1 MKPLPLT
8 TFLPLI
14 VEPAEL
20 HASLSATKPSVDKLL
35 IVDLCSAE
43 KYHAGHIPGAVHLN
57 TADLIVG
64 TKPAPG
70 LLPSAEQLS
79 LVFSRIGLT
88 PDTHVV
94 CYDDEGGPWA
104 GRLIW
109 TLDVIGH
116 KKYSFLN
123 GGKTAW
129 LADGFLLQVEENIPK
144 VAPLRQLI
152 FDMRYIAEADEILA
166 HLNDANF
173 LVWDARALDEY
184 TGEKA
189 LSARGGHIPGAIH
202 CEWLELL
209 DANRALRLRKDLAN
223 YLQQKGITSSKNI
236 ITHCQTH
243 RRSGLTYI
251 AAKSLG
257 YQNIRA
263 YPGSWS
269 EWGNTDNFP
278 VNTGVIF

>member
-1 MKPLPLT
+1 M
-8 TFLPLI
+8 LPLI
-14 VEPAEL
+14 VEPSQL
-20 HASLSATKPSVDKLL
+20 HAARSTDHLL
-35 IVDLCSAE
+35 IVDLCSAD
-43 KYHAGHIPGAVHLN
+43 KYREGHIPGAVHLD
-57 TADLIVG
+57 TAGLIAG

-70 LLPSAEQLS
+70 LLPAVEQLS
-79 LVFSRIGLT
+79 GLFSRIGLT

-116 KKYSFLN
+116 RRYSFLN

-129 LADGFLLQVEENIPK
+129 LADGLPLET
-144 VAPLRQLI
+144 VANTPGITTPVAYVFNHR
-152 FDMRYIAEADEILA
+152 FIAEAEEILA
-166 HLNDANF
+166 HLNDKTF
-173 LVWDARALDEY
+173 LIWDARGLDEY

-189 LSARGGHIPGAIH
+189 VSARGGHIPGAVH
-202 CEWLELL
+202 CEWTTLL
-209 DANRALRLRKDLAN
+209 DKNRGLRLRSDLADF
-223 YLQQKGITSSKNI
+223 LREKGITPDKNI
-236 ITHCQTH
+236 VTHCQTH

-257 YQNIRA
+257 YPRIRA

-269 EWGNTDNFP
+269 EWGNTGSLP
-278 VNTGVIF
+278 VHTGAIP

>member
-1 MKPLPLT
+1 MNT
-8 TFLPLI
+8 LPLI
-14 VEPAEL
+14 IEPAEL
-20 HASLSATKPSVDKLL
+20 HLQLTDPRLL

-43 KYHAGHIPGAVHLN
+43 KYHAGHISGAVHLN

-70 LLPSAEQLS
+70 LLPTAEQLS
-79 LVFSRIGLT
+79 AVFSRIGLT

-129 LADGFLLQVEENIPK
+129 LADGFPLQIEENISHP
-144 VAPLRQLI
+144 APLQQFT
-152 FDMRYIAEADEILA
+152 FDKRYIAEADEILA
-166 HLNDANF
+166 HLDDEKF
-173 LVWDARALDEY
+173 LMWDARALDEY

-189 LSARGGHIPGAIH
+189 VSARGGHIPGAIH
-202 CEWLELL
+202 CEWTELL
-209 DANRALRLRKDLAN
+209 DKNCALRLRNDLAS
-223 YLQQKGITSSKNI
+223 YLQQKGITPDKNI
-236 ITHCQTH
+236 VTHCQTH
-243 RRSGLTYI
+243 RRSGLTYV

-257 YQNIRA
+257 YQKIRA

-269 EWGNTDNFP
+269 EWGNADNLP
-278 VNTGVIF
+278 INTGVTP

>member
-1 MKPLPLT
+1 MNTLPINT
-8 TFLPLI
+8 LPLI
-14 VEPAEL
+14 IEPSEL
-20 HASLSATKPSVDKLL
+20 HANLSAANLL
-35 IVDLCSAE
+35 LVDLCSAE

-57 TADLIVG
+57 TADLIAG

-70 LLPSAEQLS
+70 LLPTTAQLS
-79 LVFSRIGLT
+79 AVFSRLGLT
-88 PDTHVV
+88 PDMHVV

-116 KKYSFLN
+116 KHYSFLD

-129 LADGFLLQVEENIPK
+129 LADGLPLQVEENIPQI
-144 VAPLRQLI
+144 APLRQLV
-152 FDMRYIAEADEILA
+152 FDTNYIAEADEILA
-166 HLNDANF
+166 HLDDKNF
-173 LVWDARALDEY
+173 LLWDVRALDEY

-189 LSARGGHIPGAIH
+189 VSARGGHIPGAIH
-202 CEWLELL
+202 CEWTELL
-209 DANRALRLRKDLAN
+209 DKNRALRLRTDLAN
-223 YLQQKGITSSKNI
+223 YLQQKGITPDKNI
-236 ITHCQTH
+236 VTHCQTH

-269 EWGNTDNFP
+269 EWGNATHLP
-278 VNTGVIF
+278 VNTGATP

>member
-1 MKPLPLT
+1 MSIFP
-8 TFLPLI
+8 FI

-20 HASLSATKPSVDKLL
+20 QANLSAENLL

-43 KYHAGHIPGAVHLN
+43 KYHAGHIPHAVHLN
-57 TADLIVG
+57 TADLIAG

-70 LLPSAEQLS
+70 VLPTAEQLS
-79 LVFSRIGLT
+79 VVFARIGLT
-88 PDTHVV
+88 PDTHLV

-116 KKYSFLN
+116 NKYSFLN

-129 LADGFLLQVEENIPK
+129 LADGFPLQVEENVPQP
-144 VAPLRQLI
+144 APLRQFA
-152 FDMRYIAEADEILA
+152 FDARYIAEADEILA
-166 HLNDANF
+166 HMDDKKF
-173 LVWDARALDEY
+173 LVWDVRAVAEY

-189 LSARGGHIPGAIH
+189 LSARGGHSPGAIH
-202 CEWLELL
+202 CEWTELL
-209 DANRALRLRKDLAN
+209 DANRALRLRTDLAS
-223 YLQQKGITSSKNI
+223 YLRQKGITPDKNI
-236 ITHCQTH
+236 VTHCQTH
-243 RRSGLTYI
+243 RRSGLTYV

-257 YQNIRA
+257 YQTIRA

-269 EWGNTDNFP
+269 EWGNTTHLP
-278 VNTGVIF
+278 VNAGATP

>member
-1 MKPLPLT
+1 MRAMNPFP
-8 TFLPLI
+8 FI
-14 VEPAEL
+14 VEPSEL
-20 HASLSATKPSVDKLL
+20 HANLSAPNLL

-57 TADLIVG
+57 TADLIAG

-70 LLPSAEQLS
+70 LLPTAEQLS
-79 LVFSRIGLT
+79 AVFSRLGLT
-88 PDTHVV
+88 SDTHVV

-116 KKYSFLN
+116 NNYSFLN

-129 LADGFLLQVEENIPK
+129 LADSFSLQVEENIPQP
-144 VAPLRQLI
+144 APLRQLTI
-152 FDMRYIAEADEILA
+152 DQKCIADADEILA
-166 HLNDANF
+166 HLDDKKF
-173 LVWDARALDEY
+173 LVWDARAENEY

-189 LSARGGHIPGAIH
+189 VSARGGHIPGAIH
-202 CEWLELL
+202 CEWTELL
-209 DANRALRLRKDLAN
+209 DANRALRLRADLAS
-223 YLQQKGITSSKNI
+223 YLQTKGIKSDKNI

-243 RRSGLTYI
+243 RRSGLTYV

-257 YQNIRA
+257 YPDIRA

-269 EWGNTDNFP
+269 EWGNTENFP
-278 VNTGVIF
+278 VNTGVTP

>member
-1 MKPLPLT
+1 MNTLPINT
-8 TFLPLI
+8 LPLI

-20 HASLSATKPSVDKLL
+20 HARLTDPRLL

-43 KYHAGHIPGAVHLN
+43 KYHAGHIPGAIHLN
-57 TADLIVG
+57 TAELIAG

-70 LLPSAEQLS
+70 LLPTTEQLS
-79 LVFSRIGLT
+79 TMFSRIGLT
-88 PDTHVV
+88 ADTHIV

-116 KKYSFLN
+116 QHYSFLN

-129 LADGFLLQVEENIPK
+129 LADGFSLQVEENIPQPS
-144 VAPLRQLI
+144 PLRQFA
-152 FDMRYIAEADEILA
+152 FDQKYIADADEIQA
-166 HLNDANF
+166 HLEDKKF
-173 LVWDARALDEY
+173 LVWDARAANEY

-189 LSARGGHIPGAIH
+189 VSARGGHIPGAVH
-202 CEWLELL
+202 CEWTELL
-209 DANRALRLRKDLAN
+209 DADRALRLRKDLAS
-223 YLQQKGITSSKNI
+223 YLQQKGITPDKNI
-236 ITHCQTH
+236 VTHCQTH
-243 RRSGLTYI
+243 RRSGLTYL

-257 YQNIRA
+257 YQKIRA

-269 EWGNTDNFP
+269 EWGNTDHLP
-278 VNTGVIF
+278 VNSGAIP